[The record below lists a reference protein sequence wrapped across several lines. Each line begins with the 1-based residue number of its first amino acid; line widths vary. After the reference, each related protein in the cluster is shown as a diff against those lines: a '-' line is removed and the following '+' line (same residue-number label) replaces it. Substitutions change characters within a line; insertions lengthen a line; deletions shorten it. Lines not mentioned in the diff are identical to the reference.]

1 MVQGLI
7 AQTTFAENIWVQF
20 LASIAGGSQPLP
32 PLLQLHLQGIG
43 CPLLNSLAVSM
54 YKCTKIKTK

>member
-1 MVQGLI
+1 MAQGLI
-7 AQTTFAENIWVQF
+7 VQTTFAEN
-20 LASIAGGSQPLP
+20 LDSIPSIHGRWLTTSTGSQ
-32 PLLQLHLQGIG
+32 QLHLQGIR